1 MIPLQQVITGLKHA
15 FGLQVKGMSVEESLL
30 MIRQKIINKCG
41 AQADNMHR
49 AFRVFDKDGSGEIGV
64 EEFQEVMQ
72 KEMMLIFDDKL
83 ANEII
88 DTLDTDHSVR
98 KHRPHPFASRLSPPF
113 MPSVLS
119 VWLAA
124 GIDRLQG
131 VLQIHHG
138 VHGQECR

>member
-98 KHRPHPFASRLSPPF
+98 EQPSDLEH
-113 MPSVLS
+113 MPGVLS
-119 VWLAA
+119 AWLAA

>member
-1 MIPLQQVITGLKHA
+1 
-15 FGLQVKGMSVEESLL
+15 

-98 KHRPHPFASRLSPPF
+98 NQPSDILASSPVSPVRVGCSERVAGCCRTEHMSRLY
-113 MPSVLS
+113 
-119 VWLAA
+119 
-124 GIDRLQG
+124 
-131 VLQIHHG
+131 
-138 VHGQECR
+138 

>member
-1 MIPLQQVITGLKHA
+1 
-15 FGLQVKGMSVEESLL
+15 MSVEESLL

-98 KHRPHPFASRLSPPF
+98 KQPSDIIASSPISPVHAGGAELVAGCRDRLESQAGSPGTLHRPASE
-113 MPSVLS
+113 
-119 VWLAA
+119 
-124 GIDRLQG
+124 DR
-131 VLQIHHG
+131 
-138 VHGQECR
+138 R

>member
-1 MIPLQQVITGLKHA
+1 M
-15 FGLQVKGMSVEESLL
+15 KGMSVEESLL
-30 MIRQKIINKCG
+30 MIRQKILNKCG

-98 KHRPHPFASRLSPPF
+98 EQPSDLEH
-113 MPSVLS
+113 MPGALS

>member
-1 MIPLQQVITGLKHA
+1 
-15 FGLQVKGMSVEESLL
+15 MSVEESLL

-98 KHRPHPFASRLSPPF
+98 EQPSDPFASRLSPPF
-113 MPSVLS
+113 MPVVLS

>member
-1 MIPLQQVITGLKHA
+1 
-15 FGLQVKGMSVEESLL
+15 MSVEESLL

-98 KHRPHPFASRLSPPF
+98 KQPSDIIASPPIS
-113 MPSVLS
+113 PVH
-119 VWLAA
+119 A
-124 GIDRLQG
+124 GGAELVAGCRDRLG
-131 VLQIHHG
+131 SRSFANTSWG
-138 VHGQECR
+138 ARTRMPMRCR

>member
-1 MIPLQQVITGLKHA
+1 
-15 FGLQVKGMSVEESLL
+15 MSVEESLL

-98 KHRPHPFASRLSPPF
+98 KQPSDIIASSLSPPF
-113 MPSVLS
+113 MNGRH
-119 VWLAA
+119 A
-124 GIDRLQG
+124 GGAELVAGCRDRSG
-131 VLQIHHG
+131 SRSSANTSWG
-138 VHGQECR
+138 ARTRMPMRCR

>member
-1 MIPLQQVITGLKHA
+1 
-15 FGLQVKGMSVEESLL
+15 MSVEESLL

-98 KHRPHPFASRLSPPF
+98 KQPSDIIASSPISPVHAGGAELVAGCRDRSGSRSFANTSWGARTR
-113 MPSVLS
+113 MPM
-119 VWLAA
+119 
-124 GIDRLQG
+124 R
-131 VLQIHHG
+131 
-138 VHGQECR
+138 CR